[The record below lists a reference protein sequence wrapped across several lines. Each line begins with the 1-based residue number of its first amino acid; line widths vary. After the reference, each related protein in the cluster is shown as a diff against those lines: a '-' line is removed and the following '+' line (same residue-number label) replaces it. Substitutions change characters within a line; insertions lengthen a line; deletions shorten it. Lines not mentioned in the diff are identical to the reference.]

1 MSAIDRRHMA
11 RALDLARRGL
21 YSTGPNPRVG
31 CVIARG
37 GRVVGEGWH
46 RYAGEPHAEIHALA
60 AAGGDSRGATAYVTL
75 EPCRHTGRTGPCT
88 RALIEAGIAKVVA
101 AMPDPD
107 PRVAGRG
114 FAELAEAGIEVET
127 GLMEAPARELN
138 RGFVSRHERGRPW
151 IRCKLAATLDGRTA
165 TVTGESRWITGE
177 AARADVHRLR
187 ARADAVLT
195 GIGTLLADDPRLDA
209 RVVDVRTEDVRTED
223 AWTED
228 ARTEGARMED
238 ARMEDAWTEDARME
252 DTGCLAL
259 PMRSPMRVIVDSRLR
274 TPPSARALS
283 APGDV
288 LIATIG
294 GAGATGGI
302 GTAGGIGTTGGIG
315 ATGDDGAE
323 GPVVGGITREPGHIL
338 AATAGGDA
346 EEPLDGGIAR
356 APGDTLAVTTGGGA
370 EGSIVGGVAGEPG
383 DTLAAMAGGD
393 AAEGSIVGGIAG
405 EPGDTLAVT
414 TGGGAE
420 GSIVGGIAR
429 ESGDTLAAAA
439 GADAAEGPIVGGVA
453 GESGDTLAVATGAD
467 AARMRA
473 LIEAGAEIV
482 PLPDVGGRVSLPAL
496 MAVLAGRGVNEVHT
510 ECGPTLAGALLES
523 GLVDE
528 IVVYL
533 APALL
538 GDAARGMF
546 TLPGVAAMR
555 DRLWLEITG
564 VVRLGAD
571 LRIDAVPKVEA
582 DAEQRAGE
590 AG

>member
-31 CVIARG
+31 CVIAHG
-37 GRVVGEGWH
+37 ENVVGEGWH

-60 AAGGDSRGATAYVTL
+60 AAGGDSGGATAYVTL

-114 FAELAEAGIEVET
+114 FAELAEAGIEVES
-127 GLMEAPARELN
+127 GVMEAPARALN

-151 IRCKLAATLDGRTA
+151 VRCKLAATLDGRTA
-165 TVTGESRWITGE
+165 TATGESRWITGE

-187 ARADAVLT
+187 AQADAVLT

-209 RVVDVRTEDVRTED
+209 R
-223 AWTED
+223 
-228 ARTEGARMED
+228 
-238 ARMEDAWTEDARME
+238 MEDAWTEDARME
-252 DTGCLAL
+252 DARTEGIGADDARTEDTGCLAP
-259 PMRSPMRVIVDSRLR
+259 PMQPPMRVIVDSRLR
-274 TPPSARALS
+274 TPPLARALS

-294 GAGATGGI
+294 GAG
-302 GTAGGIGTTGGIG
+302 TTGG
-315 ATGDDGAE
+315 
-323 GPVVGGITREPGHIL
+323 
-338 AATAGGDA
+338 
-346 EEPLDGGIAR
+346 
-356 APGDTLAVTTGGGA
+356 DT
-370 EGSIVGGVAGEPG
+370 
-383 DTLAAMAGGD
+383 
-393 AAEGSIVGGIAG
+393 
-405 EPGDTLAVT
+405 
-414 TGGGAE
+414 
-420 GSIVGGIAR
+420 
-429 ESGDTLAAAA
+429 
-439 GADAAEGPIVGGVA
+439 
-453 GESGDTLAVATGAD
+453 
-467 AARMRA
+467 RMRA
-473 LIEAGAEIV
+473 LVEAGAEIV
-482 PLPDVGGRVSLPAL
+482 PLPDAGGRVSLPAL
-496 MAVLAGRGVNEVHT
+496 MAALAGRGVNEVHT

-555 DRLWLEITG
+555 DRLRLEITG
-564 VVRLGAD
+564 VTRLGAD
-571 LRIDAVPKVEA
+571 LRIDAAGPQASPDTVRVKRTANQDKGEPDYAQSSACAPGSMET
-582 DAEQRAGE
+582 RAQAQQKPVIPAK
-590 AG
+590 AGIQGPLIEVDSRFRGNDGLKETIC

>member
-31 CVIARG
+31 CVIAHG
-37 GRVVGEGWH
+37 ENVVGEGWH

-60 AAGGDSRGATAYVTL
+60 AAGGDSGGATAYVTL

-114 FAELAEAGIEVET
+114 FAELAEAGIEVES
-127 GLMEAPARELN
+127 GVMEAPARALN

-151 IRCKLAATLDGRTA
+151 VRCKLAATLDGRTA
-165 TVTGESRWITGE
+165 TATGESRWITGE

-187 ARADAVLT
+187 AQADAVLT

-209 RVVDVRTEDVRTED
+209 R
-223 AWTED
+223 
-228 ARTEGARMED
+228 
-238 ARMEDAWTEDARME
+238 MEDAWTEDARME
-252 DTGCLAL
+252 DARTEGIGADDARTEDTGCLAP
-259 PMRSPMRVIVDSRLR
+259 PMQPPMRVIVDSRLR
-274 TPPSARALS
+274 TPPLARALS

-294 GAGATGGI
+294 GAG
-302 GTAGGIGTTGGIG
+302 
-315 ATGDDGAE
+315 
-323 GPVVGGITREPGHIL
+323 
-338 AATAGGDA
+338 TAGGD
-346 EEPLDGGIAR
+346 
-356 APGDTLAVTTGGGA
+356 T
-370 EGSIVGGVAGEPG
+370 
-383 DTLAAMAGGD
+383 
-393 AAEGSIVGGIAG
+393 
-405 EPGDTLAVT
+405 
-414 TGGGAE
+414 
-420 GSIVGGIAR
+420 
-429 ESGDTLAAAA
+429 
-439 GADAAEGPIVGGVA
+439 
-453 GESGDTLAVATGAD
+453 
-467 AARMRA
+467 RMRA
-473 LIEAGAEIV
+473 LVEAGAEIV

-496 MAVLAGRGVNEVHT
+496 MAALAGRGVNEVHT

-533 APALL
+533 APTLL
-538 GDAARGMF
+538 GDTARGMF

-555 DRLWLEITG
+555 DRLRLEITG
-564 VVRLGAD
+564 VTRLGAD
-571 LRIDAVPKVEA
+571 LRIDAVPKIEA
-582 DAEQRAGE
+582 DAERRAGE
-590 AG
+590 ADGESGQGRT

>member
-60 AAGGDSRGATAYVTL
+60 AAGGDARGATAYVTL

-114 FAELAEAGIEVET
+114 FAELAEAGIEVGT
-127 GLMEAPARELN
+127 GLLEAPARALN

-151 IRCKLAATLDGRTA
+151 VRCKLAATLDGRTA
-165 TVTGESRWITGE
+165 TATGESRWITGE

-209 RVVDVRTEDVRTED
+209 RVKDVRMENARAEDT
-223 AWTED
+223 WTED
-228 ARTEGARMED
+228 ARMEDARAEDARMVDTRTEDARMED
-238 ARMEDAWTEDARME
+238 ARMEDARMEDARMEDARME
-252 DTGCLAL
+252 DTGCLAP
-259 PMRSPMRVIVDSRLR
+259 PMQPPMRVIVDSRLR

-294 GAGATGGI
+294 GAGKTGGI
-302 GTAGGIGTTGGIG
+302 GTAGGGRT
-315 ATGDDGAE
+315 TGDDGAE
-323 GPVVGGITREPGHIL
+323 GPVVGGIAREPGHIL

-356 APGDTLAVTTGGGA
+356 APGDTLAAAAGGDAADGP
-370 EGSIVGGVAGEPG
+370 IVGSVAGEPG
-383 DTLAAMAGGD
+383 NTLAATAGD
-393 AAEGSIVGGIAG
+393 
-405 EPGDTLAVT
+405 
-414 TGGGAE
+414 
-420 GSIVGGIAR
+420 
-429 ESGDTLAAAA
+429 
-439 GADAAEGPIVGGVA
+439 DAAEGPIIGGGA
-453 GESGDTLAVATGAD
+453 GEPGDILAAAAGD

-473 LIEAGAEIV
+473 LVEAGAEIV

-496 MAVLAGRGVNEVHT
+496 MAALAGRGVNEVHT

-546 TLPGVAAMR
+546 TLPGVASMR
-555 DRLWLEITG
+555 DRLRLEITG
-564 VVRLGAD
+564 VTRLGAD
-571 LRIDAVPKVEA
+571 LRIDAVPKIEA

>member
-31 CVIARG
+31 CVIAHG

-60 AAGGDSRGATAYVTL
+60 AAGGDSGGATAYVTL

-127 GLMEAPARELN
+127 GLMEAPARALN

-151 IRCKLAATLDGRTA
+151 VRCKLAATLDGRTA

-223 AWTED
+223 A
-228 ARTEGARMED
+228 RTEG

-283 APGDV
+283 APGDI

-302 GTAGGIGTTGGIG
+302 GTAGGIGTTG
-315 ATGDDGAE
+315 DDGAE

-338 AATAGGDA
+338 AVTAGGDA
-346 EEPLDGGIAR
+346 
-356 APGDTLAVTTGGGA
+356 
-370 EGSIVGGVAGEPG
+370 
-383 DTLAAMAGGD
+383 

-405 EPGDTLAVT
+405 EPGDTLAVAA
-414 TGGGAE
+414 GADAPE
-420 GSIVGGIAR
+420 GSIVGGIAG
-429 ESGDTLAAAA
+429 EPGDTLAAAA
-439 GADAAEGPIVGGVA
+439 GADAA
-453 GESGDTLAVATGAD
+453 
-467 AARMRA
+467 RMRA
-473 LIEAGAEIV
+473 LVEAGVEIV
-482 PLPDVGGRVSLPAL
+482 PLPDVGGRVSIPAL

-555 DRLWLEITG
+555 DRLRLEITG

-571 LRIDAVPKVEA
+571 LRIDAVPKIEA
-582 DAEQRAGE
+582 DAE
-590 AG
+590 